1 MMFKETSFLSLLLGA
16 SLVSAVPTEI
26 VKRTTPYEEIT
37 YSGIPAVVPRAAD
50 PELVVRSL
58 GEVLSDYES
67 IPITGLPGLTSN
79 VPLTSYNQLTYAG
92 FRAVRK
98 TGTGTLLQQI
108 DGQQCAV
115 GSNGSTITSVYLASP
130 VASFQANYASFGC
143 YLSTSSGVSPG
154 VACTVQVTA
163 FKTDGSLYTDKAG
176 CAYGGSGM
184 ITQCTFPSTWTNVA
198 KLSFKVVASEILE
211 TVGPTLGSLLGGI
224 IGTIGSIGFI
234 IDDFDAVFH
243 CVDGKSNSV
252 VAPGLCG

>member
-1 MMFKETSFLSLLLGA
+1 MMFKNTSFLSLLLSA
-16 SLVSAVPTEI
+16 SLAFAVPTEV
-26 VKRTTPYEEIT
+26 VKRTTSAKADYEGIT
-37 YSGIPAVVPRAAD
+37 AVAPRAAD
-50 PELVVRSL
+50 SALIVRSL
-58 GEVLSDYES
+58 GEVLSDYED

-79 VPLTSYNQLTYAG
+79 VPLSFYNQLTYAG

-108 DGQQCAV
+108 DGLQCAV
-115 GSNGSTITSVYLASP
+115 GGNGSTITSVYLASP

-143 YLSTSSGVSPG
+143 YLSTSSGASPG

-163 FKTDGSLYTDKAG
+163 FKTDGSLYADKAG
-176 CAYGGSGM
+176 CAYGGLGM
-184 ITQCTFPSTWTNVA
+184 INQCTFPTTWTNVA
-198 KLSFKVVASEILE
+198 KLSFEVVASEILQ

-234 IDDFDAVFH
+234 IDDFDAIFH

>member
-1 MMFKETSFLSLLLGA
+1 MFKETSFLSLLLSA
-16 SLVSAVPTEI
+16 FLVSAVPTEI
-26 VKRTTPYEEIT
+26 VKRTTQLKLNYE
-37 YSGIPAVVPRAAD
+37 GIPAVVPRAAD
-50 PELVVRSL
+50 SELIVRSL

-79 VPLTSYNQLTYAG
+79 APLTYYNQLTYAG

-108 DGQQCAV
+108 NGQQCAV
-115 GSNGSTITSVYLASP
+115 GVNGSTITSVYLASP
-130 VASFQANYASFGC
+130 VSSFQANYASFGC

-163 FKTDGSLYTDKAG
+163 FRTDGSLYTDKAG
-176 CAYGGSGM
+176 CAYGGLGM
-184 ITQCTFPSTWTNVA
+184 ITKCTFPSTWTNVA
-198 KLSFKVVASEILE
+198 KLSFEVVASEILQ

-234 IDDFDAVFH
+234 IDDFDAIFH